1 MVEDTRWDRAQPVL
15 PYLFILLPAVF
26 ALLRD
31 WRPEALLLPLA
42 LGGWH
47 WLMVDWRRIKQ
58 PLAMIAYF
66 AGLLAVLAVLLR
78 IDSVFFVTGIGAF
91 VLAFTLLPRWWA
103 YVGVAATAGVLV
115 GVPAR
120 SGSSAR
126 ELIFSFLVAVLI
138 ASAVGLSTR
147 VISEQSEQRKVMIGR
162 LQELAEE
169 NAELQARL
177 LTQAREAGVL
187 DERQRMAR
195 EIHDTIAQSLTG
207 ILTQLEADGGAATA
221 KRLETVRG
229 LARDAL
235 TEARRSVQAL
245 RPAPLDNAQLATALR
260 EVADK
265 WSQTSEVAAS
275 VDVTGDARPLH
286 VEVEVALLR
295 VAQEA
300 LANVGKHARATR
312 VGITLSY
319 MEDVVALDV
328 RDDGAGFVP
337 ARTAGFGLVAMRQR
351 ITRLAGAF
359 EVETAPGQGTG
370 ISATVPAIPPEGSA
384 S

>member
-1 MVEDTRWDRAQPVL
+1 MVEDSRWDRAQPIL
-15 PYLFILLPAVF
+15 PYLFVLLPAVF
-26 ALLRD
+26 AVLRD
-31 WRPEALLLPLA
+31 WRPAALLVPLA
-42 LGGWH
+42 LAAWH
-47 WLMVDWRRIKQ
+47 WLLIDRRRTSH
-58 PLAMIAYF
+58 PAVMIAYF
-66 AGLLAVLAVLLR
+66 IVLLAFLAVLLR

-91 VLAFTLLPRWWA
+91 VLAFTLLPGWWA
-103 YVGVAATAGVLV
+103 YAGVAATAGVLV

-138 ASAVGLSTR
+138 ASAVGLTTR
-147 VISEQSEQRKVMIGR
+147 AIAEQSEQRKVMIGK

-207 ILTQLEADGGAATA
+207 ILTQLEADDGAG
-221 KRLETVRG
+221 KRLETVRA

-245 RPAPLDNAQLATALR
+245 RPTPLDDAQLASALR

-265 WSQTSEVAAS
+265 WSESSEVTTS
-275 VDVTGDARPLH
+275 VEITGEPRPLH

-300 LANVGKHARATR
+300 LANVGKHARAGR

-328 RDDGAGFVP
+328 RDDGTGFVP
-337 ARTAGFGLVAMRQR
+337 VRTSGFGLVAMRQR

-370 ISATVPAIPPEGSA
+370 ISATVPAIPPEGSTP
-384 S
+384 

>member
-1 MVEDTRWDRAQPVL
+1 
-15 PYLFILLPAVF
+15 
-26 ALLRD
+26 
-31 WRPEALLLPLA
+31 
-42 LGGWH
+42 
-47 WLMVDWRRIKQ
+47 
-58 PLAMIAYF
+58 MIAYF
-66 AGLLAVLAVLLR
+66 VVLLAFLAVLLR

-91 VLAFTLLPRWWA
+91 VLAFTLLPGWWA
-103 YVGVAATAGVLV
+103 YAGVVATAGVMV

-120 SGSSAR
+120 SGSSVR
-126 ELIFSFLVAVLI
+126 ELVFSFLVAVLI
-138 ASAVGLSTR
+138 ASAVGLTTR
-147 VISEQSEQRKVMIGR
+147 AITEQSEQRKVMIGK

-207 ILTQLEADGGAATA
+207 ILTQLEADDGAG

-245 RPAPLDNAQLATALR
+245 RPTPLDDAQLASALR
-260 EVADK
+260 EVAGK
-265 WSQTSEVAAS
+265 WSEASEVTTS
-275 VDVTGDARPLH
+275 VEITGEPRPLH

-300 LANVGKHARATR
+300 LANVGKHARAGR

-328 RDDGAGFVP
+328 RDDGAGFLP

-370 ISATVPAIPPEGSA
+370 ISAIVPAIPPEGSTP
-384 S
+384 